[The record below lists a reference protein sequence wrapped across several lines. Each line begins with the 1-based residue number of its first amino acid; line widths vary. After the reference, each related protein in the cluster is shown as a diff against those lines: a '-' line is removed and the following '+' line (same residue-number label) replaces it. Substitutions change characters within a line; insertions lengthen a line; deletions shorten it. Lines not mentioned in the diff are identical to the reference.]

1 MSIKGKVV
9 SGVKWTTISTI
20 VLTITAILKLSVLA
34 RFLDKADFGLMA
46 MITFVMGFVN
56 LFNDMGLTSA
66 ILHKQDINKEEY
78 ASLYW
83 FNLLVSFFMYFVL
96 WLITPFI
103 AAFYE
108 QPELNVLIPLLGLN
122 LIISGIGRQFKT
134 IENKLLNFK
143 LVSLIEITASIF
155 SLILAVFLAMNNF
168 GVLSLIYPALIQF
181 FISNV
186 LFLILGLKKYGLL
199 FHLKFENVKPFFK
212 IGSYYVGGQV
222 INYFNRDLDILL
234 IGKFYSAEILGGYS
248 LARELVRRPAA
259 LITPLVSKVGAPT
272 LAGFNND
279 KLKLKEYYL
288 KLVNVVASV
297 TIPLYIFIAI
307 FASLIIRVLYGEGFE
322 SVTIL
327 VQILSMNM
335 VFRLI
340 GGVVGN
346 LVVATGRTDLDFKW
360 NLISLFVTPAFVIV
374 GAQFSIEWVAIMIT
388 LNSIVL
394 FVPSWHFYI
403 RRLID
408 VSLLEYAQAFFII
421 KRIKS
426 KSPFF

>member
-1 MSIKGKVV
+1 MSIKEKVV
-9 SGVKWTTISTI
+9 SGIKWTTISTV
-20 VLTITAILKLSVLA
+20 VLTITAVLKLSVLA

-66 ILHKQDINKEEY
+66 ILHQKEISKEEY

-83 FNLLVSFFMYFVL
+83 INLLISFLMYFVL

-103 AAFYE
+103 AAFYN
-108 QPELNVLIPLLGLN
+108 QPELNLLIPLLGIN

-134 IENKLLNFK
+134 IENKLLHFK
-143 LVSLIEITASIF
+143 LVSLIEITASIL
-155 SLILAVFLAMNNF
+155 SLFLAVYLAMNHY
-168 GVLSLIYPALIQF
+168 GVFSLIYPALLQF
-181 FISNV
+181 LVSNV
-186 LFLILGLKKYGLL
+186 GFLILGLKKYGLL
-199 FHLKFENVKPFFK
+199 FHFKFENVKPFFK
-212 IGSYYVGGQV
+212 IGSYHVGSQV

-248 LARELVRRPAA
+248 LARELVRRPVA
-259 LITPLVSKVGAPT
+259 LIRPLVSKVGAPT

-279 KLKLKEYYL
+279 KLKLKKYYL

-297 TIPLYIFIAI
+297 TIPLYICIAI
-307 FASLIIRVLYGEGFE
+307 FASLIVRVFYGEGFE

-327 VQILSMNM
+327 VQILSLNM
-335 VFRLI
+335 IFRLI

-360 NLISLFVTPAFVIV
+360 NLMTFFVTPAFVII
-374 GAQFSIEWVAIMIT
+374 GAQFSIELVAIMIT
-388 LNSIVL
+388 LNSILL

-408 VSLLEYAQAFFII
+408 VSLLEYVQAFFII
-421 KRIKS
+421 KRIKI
-426 KSPFF
+426 